1 MKKDVRT
8 IYKLL
13 QMKKMYTFDFRCGRE
28 RTDVRPRAS
37 TMISVDA
44 QLKSVKICW
53 CAVKKR
59 EKSTRIPRDTR
70 LVRASSAKNSR
81 KD

>member
-28 RTDVRPRAS
+28 RADVRPRAS

-44 QLKSVKICW
+44 QL
-53 CAVKKR
+53 
-59 EKSTRIPRDTR
+59 
-70 LVRASSAKNSR
+70 
-81 KD
+81 